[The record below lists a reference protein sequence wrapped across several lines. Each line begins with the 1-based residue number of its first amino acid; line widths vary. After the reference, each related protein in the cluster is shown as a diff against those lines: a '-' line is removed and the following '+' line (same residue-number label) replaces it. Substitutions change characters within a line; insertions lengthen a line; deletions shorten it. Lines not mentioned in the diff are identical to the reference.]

1 MSVLL
6 GDLEVP
12 YKRNSKTKKY
22 SVDDSQ
28 CGEKGQKKKSRSIE
42 KAKLGFLIK
51 SKTFDN
57 LDFSENHSP
66 SLALE

>member
-1 MSVLL
+1 MSNLL
-6 GDLEVP
+6 GDLEKP
-12 YKRNSKTKKY
+12 YERNSKTKKY

-28 CGEKGQKKKSRSIE
+28 CREKSHMKKSRSIE
-42 KAKLGFLIK
+42 KAKIGFLIK

-66 SLALE
+66 SLA

>member
-1 MSVLL
+1 MSILL
-6 GDLEVP
+6 GDLEKP

-28 CGEKGQKKKSRSIE
+28 YREKDHKKKSRSIE
-42 KAKLGFLIK
+42 KAKIGFLFK

-66 SLALE
+66 SFA